1 MPKKTP
7 KIDVLTVTLKRH
19 IPIDRKNAASVLEAY
34 SRADELTA
42 AARDYGQAGITTCLN
57 RVAALAPGVEVPA
70 PEASEPES
78 KSEDPRA
85 DPADESETTEPA
97 DDGMEF
103 PDGLDRRPETAAA
116 E

>member
-1 MPKKTP
+1 MPKTP

-42 AARDYGQAGITTCLN
+42 AARDYGQAGIATCLN
-57 RVAALAPGVEVPA
+57 RVTALAPEMEVPA
-70 PEASEPES
+70 P
-78 KSEDPRA
+78 
-85 DPADESETTEPA
+85 A
-97 DDGMEF
+97 DDGL
-103 PDGLDRRPETAAA
+103 DGLDIPDHLRRTDPETAAA

>member
-1 MPKKTP
+1 MPKTP

-42 AARDYGQAGITTCLN
+42 AARDYGQAGIATCLN
-57 RVAALAPGVEVPA
+57 RVTALAPEMEVPEPK
-70 PEASEPES
+70 PEASEPEPV
-78 KSEDPRA
+78 EPN
-85 DPADESETTEPA
+85 TEFI
-97 DDGMEF
+97 D
-103 PDGLDRRPETAAA
+103 DGLDIPDNLRRTDPETAAA